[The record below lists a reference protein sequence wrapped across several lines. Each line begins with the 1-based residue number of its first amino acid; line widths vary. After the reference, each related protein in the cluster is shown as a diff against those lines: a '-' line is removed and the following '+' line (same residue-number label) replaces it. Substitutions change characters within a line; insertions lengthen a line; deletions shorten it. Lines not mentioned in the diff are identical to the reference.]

1 MRVIGR
7 FLLGTLAIVFA
18 MGFIARLVRR
28 RPLLERRTAR
38 LTVDPE
44 SVQAYLA
51 AQPGANGWGRLVV
64 PPSLPARAARRKGG
78 RSVGGSSRRRRSAPS
93 ARGARVRKS

>member
-28 RPLLERRTAR
+28 RPHRHARRLSR
-38 LTVDPE
+38 LPHGQSPSAVHPE
-44 SVQAYLA
+44 SIQTYLA
-51 AQPGANGWGRLVV
+51 ALPGGSGWGHLLV
-64 PPSLPARAARRKGG
+64 PPSSPSRTLRRKG
-78 RSVGGSSRRRRSAPS
+78 RRKKARAPL
-93 ARGARVRKS
+93 GAGVRKR